1 MSGARTSAPAIKRDA
16 MDATRIIPPFTI
28 SIRSKTPP
36 AGNP

>member
-1 MSGARTSAPAIKRDA
+1 MSGARTRAPAKKRDA
-16 MDATRIIPPFTI
+16 VDATRIIAPFTI